1 MKRYSSH
8 EVLGLALFATF
19 RVTPVSPDLFCCPLC
34 RIGTPHEFSERRRRC
49 GVSSP
54 KNADHEEA
62 PRMAA
67 KTRVSEAHV
76 QRVLAEVQAG
86 QQTAGAEMSPEGL
99 ELLARQVRGE
109 ITVDEAVE
117 VIAAR
122 TRARVAARMV

>member
-1 MKRYSSH
+1 M
-8 EVLGLALFATF
+8 AT
-19 RVTPVSPDLFCCPLC
+19 
-34 RIGTPHEFSERRRRC
+34 
-49 GVSSP
+49 
-54 KNADHEEA
+54 
-62 PRMAA
+62 

-86 QQTAGAEMSPEGL
+86 QQTAGEEMTPEGV

-122 TRARVAARMV
+122 TRARLAARTV